1 MKKIVLLITGG
12 IGSGKTTFAR
22 YLTETYG
29 IPVFYS
35 DQEAKKL
42 YENAEI
48 LAQVSEIVG
57 GGIIS
62 ADGKL
67 DKKALANI
75 IFNDESKKQEV
86 EAIIHPKVREMFR
99 EWKEKM
105 VSPIVAMESAI
116 ALQNGRQGFDYV
128 IMVDASEDIRLE
140 RTMKRDNSPKEK
152 ILERMHSQK
161 FNRELIDFTI
171 NNDFN
176 FKPITDA
183 LIGDLIERISSKA
196 MFAGSFDPF
205 TNGHLSIVKQACTIF
220 DHVYVCIARNTGK
233 TRRYPNFYKMKSA
246 IRETIKQE
254 GLNNCEVIVCDEM
267 VADLCKKLG
276 VQYLVRGLR
285 DPMDYIYEEKI
296 SKINNIIN
304 PDLKTIYLRGCD
316 DLTSSSQVAEFLR
329 FNKPVDEFLPAPILR
344 LFQRKK

>member
-1 MKKIVLLITGG
+1 MKKIALLITGA
-12 IGSGKTTFAR
+12 IGSGKTTVAR

-35 DQEAKKL
+35 DQEAKKF

-48 LAQVSEIVG
+48 LAQVNEIVG

-62 ADGKL
+62 GDGKL

-99 EWKEKM
+99 EWEEKM

-171 NNDFN
+171 NNNFN

-183 LIGDLIERISSKA
+183 LIGDLIERHSSKA

-205 TNGHLSIVKQACTIF
+205 TNGHLSIVKQACEIF
-220 DHVYVCIARNTGK
+220 DHVYLCVANNTGK
-233 TRRYPNFYKMKSA
+233 SRRYPLDSMKNA
-246 IRETIKQE
+246 IQETLK
-254 GLNNCEVIVCDEM
+254 GVHNCEIVTCDYM
-267 VADLCKKLG
+267 VADLCKELN
-276 VQYLVRGLR
+276 VQFLIRGLR
-285 DPMDYIYEEKI
+285 NTSDYLYEENI
-296 SKINNIIN
+296 TKINHEIN
-304 PDLKTIYLRGCD
+304 PDLKVVYLRGD
-316 DLTSSSQVAEFLR
+316 DDFISSSMVREFLK
-329 FNKPVDEFLPAPILR
+329 FGKQVNKYVPAPVCRVLN
-344 LFQRKK
+344 